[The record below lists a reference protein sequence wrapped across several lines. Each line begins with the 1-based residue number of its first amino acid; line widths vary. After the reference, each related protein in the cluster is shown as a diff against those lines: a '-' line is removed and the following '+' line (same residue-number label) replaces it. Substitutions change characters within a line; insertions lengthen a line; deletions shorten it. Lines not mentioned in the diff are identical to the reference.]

1 MLLGDM
7 GADVI
12 KIEGPK
18 EGDPVRKAGAIVN
31 DLSWYF
37 ASFNRNKRSMALDL
51 RWVNVSD
58 AMSDA
63 HLLSHIT
70 KVGPCG

>member
-1 MLLGDM
+1 MQQPLSGIKVVDLTRILSGPFCTMLLGDM

-31 DLSWYF
+31 DL
-37 ASFNRNKRSMALDL
+37 AGTLPRSTET
-51 RWVNVSD
+51 N
-58 AMSDA
+58 
-63 HLLSHIT
+63 
-70 KVGPCG
+70 GPWR